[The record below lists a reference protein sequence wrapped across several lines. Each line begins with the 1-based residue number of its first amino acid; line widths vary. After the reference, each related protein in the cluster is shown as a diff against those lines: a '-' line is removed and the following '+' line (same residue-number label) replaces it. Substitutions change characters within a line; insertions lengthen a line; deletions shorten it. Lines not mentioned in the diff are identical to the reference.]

1 MEGEKMGKK
10 GEKCMCVLAWR
21 VGGWKLKQNVQGR
34 PSLRGD
40 FGESLE
46 GVGGHACGY
55 PGKELIPGRGK
66 SNRKGWT

>member
-1 MEGEKMGKK
+1 MEVLYYGGGKKTGKK

-46 GVGGHACGY
+46 GVGGMHVDTQ
-55 PGKELIPGRGK
+55 GK
-66 SNRKGWT
+66 S

>member
-1 MEGEKMGKK
+1 MGKK

-40 FGESLE
+40 LGESLE
-46 GVGGHACGY
+46 GVGGMHVDTQ
-55 PGKELIPGRGK
+55 GK
-66 SNRKGWT
+66 S